1 MLQSAQIKKTDK
13 LLKENLRY
21 KKKNPFKKM
30 DIEPETTTYRQIEG
44 FIRTACERE
53 WDNPI
58 TKIVKYK
65 RYYLAI
71 PEKHFCTY
79 CQDVHEEECVSFKIS
94 SKGMKQHCKE
104 CDYEAKVIPT
114 SALLRKKLFPNES
127 IKLGKAKNVVIKTI
141 HYIL

>member
-1 MLQSAQIKKTDK
+1 
-13 LLKENLRY
+13 
-21 KKKNPFKKM
+21 M
-30 DIEPETTTYRQIEG
+30 DIEPENPIYRQIEG

-53 WDNPI
+53 WNNPI

-104 CDYEAKVIPT
+104 CDYEAKVVPT

-127 IKLGKAKNVVIKTI
+127 IKLGKAKKCSNKNYTLHPMSMCKTNKRAYTKNI
-141 HYIL
+141 EAFLKDLKQFKY

>member
-1 MLQSAQIKKTDK
+1 MEIESETPV
-13 LLKENLRY
+13 Y
-21 KKKNPFKKM
+21 K
-30 DIEPETTTYRQIEG
+30 QIEG
-44 FIRTACERE
+44 FIRMACERE

-127 IKLGKAKNVVIKTI
+127 IKLGKAKNSMRKNYTLHPMSMCKTNKRVYTKNI
-141 HYIL
+141 EAFLKDLKQFKY

>member
-1 MLQSAQIKKTDK
+1 
-13 LLKENLRY
+13 
-21 KKKNPFKKM
+21 M
-30 DIEPETTTYRQIEG
+30 DIEPENPVYKQIEG

-53 WDNPI
+53 WNNPI
-58 TKIVKYK
+58 IKIVKYK

-104 CDYEAKVIPT
+104 CDYEAKVVPT

-127 IKLGKAKNVVIKTI
+127 IKLGKAKNSMRKNYTLHPMSMCKTNKRVYTKNI
-141 HYIL
+141 EAFLKDLKQFKY

>member
-1 MLQSAQIKKTDK
+1 MEIESETPV
-13 LLKENLRY
+13 Y
-21 KKKNPFKKM
+21 K
-30 DIEPETTTYRQIEG
+30 QIEG
-44 FIRTACERE
+44 FIRMACERE

-104 CDYEAKVIPT
+104 CDYEVKVIPT

-127 IKLGKAKNVVIKTI
+127 IKLGKAKNSMRKNYTLHPMSMCKTNKRVYTKNI
-141 HYIL
+141 EAFLKDLKQFKY

>member
-1 MLQSAQIKKTDK
+1 M
-13 LLKENLRY
+13 E
-21 KKKNPFKKM
+21 
-30 DIEPETTTYRQIEG
+30 IEPETPVYKQIEG
-44 FIRTACERE
+44 FIRSACERE
-53 WDNPI
+53 WDNPV

-104 CDYEAKVIPT
+104 CEYEPKLIPT
-114 SALLRKKLFPNES
+114 SAILRKKLFPNDS
-127 IKLGKAKNVVIKTI
+127 INFDNKKKTMRKNYTLHPMSMCKKNKKMYTKNIEAFLKDLKQFK
-141 HYIL
+141 Y